1 MVEQCQDFCQY
12 NFTDLTSAS
21 LADPRRAL
29 SLRRLWWELKRYA
42 WYARV
47 LGPVSFLEKMSSSGA
62 NGGRLSPHEPET
74 PTTDATDL
82 NLQPGELVEVRSEKE
97 IFATLDREGK
107 LKGLRF
113 TSEMRN
119 YCGEEFRVYKRVRK
133 IIVETTG
140 EMRTIRSPT
149 VLLEGVICDGSAHSG
164 CDKACFC
171 FWREE
176 WLRRAAPQVAAADSE
191 SARHGRA

>member
-1 MVEQCQDFCQY
+1 MVEECQGFCQY
-12 NFTDLTSAS
+12 NYPDLVSAT

-29 SLRRLWWELKRYA
+29 TLRRRWWELKRYI
-42 WYARV
+42 WYARAW
-47 LGPVSFLEKMSSSGA
+47 GPVGFLKKMSSSGA
-62 NGGRLSPHEPET
+62 VGSSHPALGSETRLTH
-74 PTTDATDL
+74 PTASTLD
-82 NLQPGELVEVRSEKE
+82 LQPGELVEVLSEKE

-113 TSEMRN
+113 TTEMRM
-119 YCGEEFRVYKRVRK
+119 YCGKRFSVYKRVRK
-133 IIVETTG
+133 IIVESTG

-176 WLRRAAPQVAAADSE
+176 WLRRVAPQE
-191 SARHGRA
+191 SSV